1 MIYII
6 KCFTI
11 FVFGKMELVQKG
23 TKKLGGVHICEQTL
37 KKLLCA
43 RREIFAI
50 MGDNTQD
57 KEPGQ

>member
-1 MIYII
+1 
-6 KCFTI
+6 
-11 FVFGKMELVQKG
+11 MELVQKG